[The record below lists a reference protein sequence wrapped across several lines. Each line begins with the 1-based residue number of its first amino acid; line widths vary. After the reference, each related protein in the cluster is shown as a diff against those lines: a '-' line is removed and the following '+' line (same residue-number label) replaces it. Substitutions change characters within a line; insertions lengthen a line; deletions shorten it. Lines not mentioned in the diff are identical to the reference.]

1 MPAAGNMAHL
11 ETRFK
16 IENSRA
22 LTQYRLKKPAL
33 ENLLEIRVLRSRLE
47 FEFTHVLWSYDHS
60 GPEDNFAFVADGV
73 FAEPAPP
80 RRFHLSLPLPC
91 PEHKLA
97 PPNKSDSQDLVHSTT
112 YPGQRH
118 RGSIS

>member
-1 MPAAGNMAHL
+1 MAHL

-73 FAEPAPP
+73 FAEPAP
-80 RRFHLSLPLPC
+80 REDFIFLYRY
-91 PEHKLA
+91 LA
-97 PPNKSDSQDLVHSTT
+97 L
-112 YPGQRH
+112 
-118 RGSIS
+118 SISLRRLISQIAKILYIPPDILGSAIEEVFLD

>member
-1 MPAAGNMAHL
+1 MAHL

-60 GPEDNFAFVADGV
+60 GPEDNFAFVADV
-73 FAEPAPP
+73 YSLSRPP
-80 RRFHLSLPLPC
+80 EKISSFFTVTLP
-91 PEHKLA
+91 
-97 PPNKSDSQDLVHSTT
+97 
-112 YPGQRH
+112 
-118 RGSIS
+118 